1 MFALAH
7 PVHSSP
13 AEDAL
18 VMTARRSFLVPVVL
32 GAMVTGS
39 RDESRAT
46 APPFPP
52 AVKAELVVGRNV
64 PISAEWVGTL
74 RRSSS
79 SFALAGLGLGAV
91 RFFSPLGPFS
101 GMNDV
106 YGWGESPSRRD
117 FAEDLLSYRV
127 GDQAGGLIDR
137 CPSKRAQGLT
147 LRSGSRWPWA
157 PAPWLRRF
165 SSTRWP

>member
-7 PVHSSP
+7 PVHSGP

-18 VMTARRSFLVPVVL
+18 LVMTARCSFPVPVVL

-52 AVKAELVVGRNV
+52 VVKAEPVVGRDV
-64 PISAEWVGTL
+64 PVSAEWVGTL
-74 RRSSS
+74 GRSSS
-79 SFALAGLGLGAV
+79 SFALAGLGLGLGAV

-101 GMNDV
+101 GINDV
-106 YGWGESPSRRD
+106 Y
-117 FAEDLLSYRV
+117 A
-127 GDQAGGLIDR
+127 
-137 CPSKRAQGLT
+137 
-147 LRSGSRWPWA
+147 
-157 PAPWLRRF
+157 
-165 SSTRWP
+165 